1 MKLMS
6 TGLAAV
12 FLLGAASA
20 HAEEIALNPGEW
32 AFTQEGALSS
42 AGNTMPIPSETSLEC
57 VTEEDAAFDISDF
70 GAEDCTLTPVS
81 ESSTHAE
88 YAMTCSAPEMTMTGS
103 LELELGAGG
112 DSVSVMSRM
121 TGDNPAIGEMT
132 IVVTVEGERK
142 GECS

>member
-6 TGLAAV
+6 YGIAAIALLTGTAQADTV
-12 FLLGAASA
+12 
-20 HAEEIALNPGEW
+20 ALNPGEW
-32 AFTQEGALSS
+32 TFTQEGALSS

-81 ESSTHAE
+81 ESSTYAE

-132 IVVTVEGERK
+132 IVVTIEGERK